1 MIARRWAQ
9 EGIQDGTFYDAISG
23 YLGVEKKIND
33 KHTVTLNAIGSD
45 YRRSTSSPNTQEVYD
60 YRGIHYNAY
69 WGWQDGRKR
78 SERVKTGFMPMIQLT
93 DYWKINKNLIY
104 GQLFLTSSEE
114 KVPDWI
120 GIRPIIRLQFTTEIF
135 QAIGRI

>member
-23 YLGVEKKIND
+23 YLGVEKKFSD

-45 YRRSTSSPNTQEVYD
+45 YRRSTSSPNTQEVYN

-69 WGWQDGRKR
+69 WGWQDGEKR
-78 SERVKTGFMPMIQLT
+78 SERVKTGFLPMIQLT
-93 DYWKINKNLIY
+93 DYWKINKK
-104 GQLFLTSSEE
+104 SELWTTVSYQFGKE
-114 KVPDWI
+114 KKFQ
-120 GIRPIIRLQFTTEIF
+120 IRLVQS
-135 QAIGRI
+135 Q